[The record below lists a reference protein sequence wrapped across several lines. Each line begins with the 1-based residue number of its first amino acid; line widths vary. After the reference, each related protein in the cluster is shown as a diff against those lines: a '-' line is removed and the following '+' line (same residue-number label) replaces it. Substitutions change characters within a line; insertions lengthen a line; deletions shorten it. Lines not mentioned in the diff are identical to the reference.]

1 AAVETLYGL
10 GARRVELV
18 DSLIAAAVGCG
29 LPVEQPEATMIMV
42 SGASTTQIAVLS
54 LGAIVAAETIPV
66 GGDAID
72 HAVVQ
77 HLRNQ
82 HELMLPS
89 QSVRPLHLML
99 SVSGP
104 MAPRAEIQ
112 GRDVASG
119 LARTVSVDTEGVR
132 HAIRTPLASVV
143 DGIGAVLR
151 RVPPDLVA
159 DLTDRGIMLAGGSAL
174 MPGLDAMLRQATGMP
189 VSIPDRPDVCAVRG
203 LGAMM
208 EGKVVP
214 MVIDPLSA

>member
-1 AAVETLYGL
+1 METLFGL

-54 LGAIVAAETIPV
+54 LGAIVAAETVPV

-77 HLRNQ
+77 HLRNK

-89 QSVRPLHLML
+89 QSVRPLHVILAVAGA
-99 SVSGP
+99 SERSAVVH
-104 MAPRAEIQ
+104 

-119 LARTVSVDTEGVR
+119 LARTVTVDTESVR
-132 HAIRTPLASVV
+132 HAIRTPMATVV

-151 RVPPDLVA
+151 RCPPDLVA
-159 DLTDRGIMLAGGSAL
+159 DLTDRGIMLAGGGAL

-189 VSIPDRPDVCAVRG
+189 VIIAERPDVCAVRG

-208 EGKVVP
+208 EGRITP
-214 MVIDPLSA
+214 MVVDPLSV